1 MPSPVVL
8 SDQERRLY
16 SRLRELLREPGLLR
30 GNLVEMNRQCGKK
43 TCRCQQSDS
52 KHRALCLGFRL
63 NGKHRTVYIP
73 AAWEDPVRQWVHCHS
88 EVRDLLEQL
97 SLLFL
102 DRLQNPQLRT

>member
-1 MPSPVVL
+1 MPSPVLL

-16 SRLRELLREPGLLR
+16 SRLRDLLREPGLLR
-30 GNLVEMNRQCGKK
+30 GNLVEIKRHCGKK
-43 TCRCQQSDS
+43 NCRCQQPDS
-52 KHRALCLGFRL
+52 RHRALCLGLSL

-73 AAWEDPVRQWVHCHS
+73 ADWEEPVRLWVHRHG

-102 DRLQNPQLRT
+102 ARLQNRKP

>member
-1 MPSPVVL
+1 MPSPVLL

-30 GNLVEMNRQCGKK
+30 GNLVEIKRQCGKK
-43 TCRCQQSDS
+43 TCRCQQPES
-52 KHRALCLGFRL
+52 KHRALCLGFSL

-73 AAWEDPVRQWVHCHS
+73 AEWEETVRQWVQRHG

-102 DRLQNPQLRT
+102 ARLQNRKP

>member
-8 SDQERRLY
+8 SEQERRLY
-16 SRLRELLREPGLLR
+16 TRVRELLREPGLLR
-30 GNLVEMNRQCGKK
+30 GNLVEIKRQCGKRS
-43 TCRCQQSDS
+43 CRCQHPDAR
-52 KHRALCLGFRL
+52 HRALCLGFSL

-73 AAWEDPVRQWVHCHS
+73 AAWEEPVRQWVGRHA

-102 DRLQNPQLRT
+102 ERLQNRKS

>member
-16 SRLRELLREPGLLR
+16 ARLRELLRKPGVLR
-30 GNLVEMNRQCGKK
+30 GNLVEMKRQCGKK
-43 TCRCQQSDS
+43 TCRCQQPDS
-52 KHRALCLGFRL
+52 RHPALCLGLSL
-63 NGKHRTVYIP
+63 NGKHHTVYIP
-73 AAWEDPVRQWVHCHS
+73 AAWEEPVRQWVQRHG

-102 DRLQNPQLRT
+102 ERLQNRKR

>member
-16 SRLRELLREPGLLR
+16 ARLRELLKEPGLLR
-30 GNLVEMNRQCGKK
+30 GNLVEIKRQCGKK
-43 TCRCQQSDS
+43 TCRCQQGPDS
-52 KHRALCLGFRL
+52 KHRALCLGMSL

-73 AAWEDPVRQWVHCHS
+73 ADWEEPVRQWVQRHG
-88 EVRDLLEQL
+88 EVREILEQL

-102 DRLQNPQLRT
+102 DRLRNRKP

>member
-1 MPSPVVL
+1 MPSSFPL

-16 SRLRELLREPGLLR
+16 SRLRDLLREPGLLR
-30 GNLVEMNRQCGKK
+30 GNLVEIKRHCGKK
-43 TCRCQQSDS
+43 NCKCQQQPDS
-52 KHRALCLGFRL
+52 RHRALCLGFSL

-73 AAWEDPVRQWVHCHS
+73 ADWEEPVRRWVHRHG

-102 DRLQNPQLRT
+102 ARLQNRKP